1 MPRRLIAP
9 VCCLS
14 LLLSAAVLVHAKQ
27 PQADSDAAVSQ
38 TLQATEQAWLNAEKN
53 HDVAAFEKLVADDWI
68 AITPDGKRQT
78 KAERTAEIVGTL
90 PVDVCV
96 MTGDYRFEVFG
107 TCDKVYPRMGL
118 ILGAVRARYGV
129 LGILGNHD
137 PAEIAMELARMGVHM
152 LINDAT
158 ELRSGGSS
166 LWIAGVY
173 DPHYYG
179 CDDLGTALS
188 DVPNDGFKVLLA
200 HTPEIY
206 EEAHAAGIHLYLC
219 GHTHG
224 GQIRLP

>member
-1 MPRRLIAP
+1 
-9 VCCLS
+9 LS
-14 LLLSAAVLVHAKQ
+14 
-27 PQADSDAAVSQ
+27 
-38 TLQATEQAWLNAEKN
+38 
-53 HDVAAFEKLVADDWI
+53 
-68 AITPDGKRQT
+68 
-78 KAERTAEIVGTL
+78 ERTAEIVSTL

-107 TCDKVYPRMGL
+107 TGDKVYPRMGF
-118 ILGAVRARYGV
+118 ILGAVRARCGV

-137 PAEIAMELARMGVHM
+137 SAEIAMELARMGVHM

-166 LWIAGVY
+166 LWIAGVD
-173 DPHYYG
+173 DPHYHG

-206 EEAHAAGIHLYLC
+206 EEARAAGIHLYLC
-219 GHTHG
+219 GHTHAAKSDCPNRFVDRGQHPFETRPALRSTPMG
-224 GQIRLP
+224 GGVTVDCRVTPPPESEPPSCLYGTTVHRK